1 MRIER
6 RGQAFMELAIGML
19 ALAIVTSALTVF
31 AVYIATSL
39 RVQNSL
45 RGPAPQPNVR
55 IKLDDFAMRH
65 FGGDDS
71 IKMDERVVMP
81 SLEVVK

>member
-1 MRIER
+1 MRTDR
-6 RGQAFMELAIGML
+6 RGQAFVELAVGML

-45 RGPAPQPNVR
+45 RGPASQPNKL

-65 FGGDDS
+65 FGGDDA

-81 SLEVVK
+81 PLEVAK

>member
-1 MRIER
+1 MRTDR
-6 RGQAFMELAIGML
+6 RGQAFVELAVGML

-45 RGPAPQPNVR
+45 RGPAPQPNKR
-55 IKLDDFAMRH
+55 IKLDDFATRH
-65 FGGDDS
+65 FGGDDA

-81 SLEVVK
+81 PLEVAK